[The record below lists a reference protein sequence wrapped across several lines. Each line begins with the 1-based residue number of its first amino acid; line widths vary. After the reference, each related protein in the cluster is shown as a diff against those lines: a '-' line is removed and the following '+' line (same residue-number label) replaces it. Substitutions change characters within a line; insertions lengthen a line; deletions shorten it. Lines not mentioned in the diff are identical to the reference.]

1 MFAAQIC
8 AVVIFLIMFIL
19 LITERIPRQIV
30 TLSCG
35 LATLVLVFGV
45 CLRDGSAVIQ
55 ALSFQSFLSPGFWY
69 RVGEAEPST
78 GINWETIVFI
88 AGMMVMV

>member
-19 LITERIPRQIV
+19 LITERIPRQVV

-45 CLRDGSAVIQ
+45 DRKSV
-55 ALSFQSFLSPGFWY
+55 
-69 RVGEAEPST
+69 V
-78 GINWETIVFI
+78 
-88 AGMMVMV
+88 